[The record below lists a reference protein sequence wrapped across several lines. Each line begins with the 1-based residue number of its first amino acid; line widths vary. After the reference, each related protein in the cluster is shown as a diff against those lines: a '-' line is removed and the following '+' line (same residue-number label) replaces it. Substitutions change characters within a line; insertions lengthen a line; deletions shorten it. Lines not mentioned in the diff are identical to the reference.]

1 MPTAA
6 LEAARRPYHLAAST
20 KTARGRE
27 TRALIIQSAR
37 LAMSQIFEQQFRS
50 VLMKSLGLTI
60 LLLIVAWIG
69 LEALVST
76 VLTPLL
82 GPWPWATTIILWMLG
97 AGLVIGLGFL
107 IGPVTAIFAGI
118 FLDDVAQRVEERNY
132 PAETPG
138 IAMPT
143 VPSMILAVKFTV
155 VVIIAN
161 LIALLLVLLP
171 FVNVA
176 IFFFVNAWLLA
187 REYFQFAAMRFRSEG
202 EANALRQRHA
212 PEIFLAGLVI
222 AGFMAVP
229 LLNLLTPLFAT
240 ALMVHVHKA
249 LSAREAVPA
258 ARPV

>member
-1 MPTAA
+1 
-6 LEAARRPYHLAAST
+6 
-20 KTARGRE
+20 
-27 TRALIIQSAR
+27 
-37 LAMSQIFEQQFRS
+37 
-50 VLMKSLGLTI
+50 
-60 LLLIVAWIG
+60 
-69 LEALVST
+69 
-76 VLTPLL
+76 
-82 GPWPWATTIILWMLG
+82 MLG

-132 PAETPG
+132 PDERPG
-138 IAMPT
+138 AAMPMG
-143 VPSMILAVKFTV
+143 PSMILAAKFTV
-155 VVIIAN
+155 VVIVAN
-161 LIALLLVLLP
+161 LLALLLVLLP

-202 EANALRQRHA
+202 DANAMRQRYA

-249 LSAREAVPA
+249 LSAREGVPA
-258 ARPV
+258 ARAA